1 MNIRTLNKALKDKGI
16 TNKEVTHFKG
26 KYYLLHI
33 TQNNNP
39 VPLIIDDNL
48 ADIKKEIDTYPTRK

>member
-1 MNIRTLNKALKDKGI
+1 MNIRTLNKAIKDKGI

-33 TQNNNP
+33 TAHGNP
-39 VPLIIDDNL
+39 VPLIIDNDL
-48 ADIKKEIDTYPTRK
+48 KAIKQEIDRM